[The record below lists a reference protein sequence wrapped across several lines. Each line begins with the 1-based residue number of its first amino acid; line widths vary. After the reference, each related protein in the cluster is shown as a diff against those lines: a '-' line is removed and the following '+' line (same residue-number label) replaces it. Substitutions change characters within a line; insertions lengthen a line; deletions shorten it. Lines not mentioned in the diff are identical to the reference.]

1 MLAVFDCQISGISGD
16 MLLSSLIDV
25 GANKKRVIDAV
36 MSCQDFLEGSK
47 IIVMSFD
54 DVKRSGFRAT
64 ALNTQYEDNV
74 DERKGIEVYD
84 AIARCCNSLDL
95 QNKTKAFALQSIKT
109 LIEAEANVH
118 GEEYSNVLLHEASG
132 IDTFVDIVGTA
143 VAMQDLGLFSA
154 EIYSS
159 RVAVGGGSLTFSH
172 GTITNPGSAI
182 LEIFKNRNFTLVGGP
197 IDSELTT
204 PTGASMLVNLAKGSM
219 DFYPAVQPIKAG
231 YGAGSKDFTNF
242 VNVLKVVLG
251 KELQTMQVDTIYVLE
266 TNVDDIT
273 GEIMGRMI
281 DSLME
286 KGAKDVSVIP
296 ATTKKNRPSNLIRVM
311 CDYEL
316 LNPVLNTLIQESGTL
331 GVRVEQTSRYVVPR
345 IKLSVPVSIK
355 GEEFVISVKVVKEQ
369 DRVVYAKP
377 EYEDVLNVSTKLNI
391 PFRIASSMIQQAIMH
406 KLSVEQS

>member
-1 MLAVFDCQISGISGD
+1 
-16 MLLSSLIDV
+16 
-25 GANKKRVIDAV
+25 
-36 MSCQDFLEGSK
+36 
-47 IIVMSFD
+47 
-54 DVKRSGFRAT
+54 
-64 ALNTQYEDNV
+64 
-74 DERKGIEVYD
+74 
-84 AIARCCNSLDL
+84 
-95 QNKTKAFALQSIKT
+95 
-109 LIEAEANVH
+109 
-118 GEEYSNVLLHEASG
+118 
-132 IDTFVDIVGTA
+132 
-143 VAMQDLGLFSA
+143 
-154 EIYSS
+154 
-159 RVAVGGGSLTFSH
+159 
-172 GTITNPGSAI
+172 
-182 LEIFKNRNFTLVGGP
+182 
-197 IDSELTT
+197 
-204 PTGASMLVNLAKGSM
+204 
-219 DFYPAVQPIKAG
+219 
-231 YGAGSKDFTNF
+231 
-242 VNVLKVVLG
+242 
-251 KELQTMQVDTIYVLE
+251 LE

-331 GVRVEQTSRYVVPR
+331 GVRVQQTSRYVVPR
-345 IKLSVPVSIK
+345 IRLSVPVSIK